1 MDCLQLQGCDSGF
14 GLLTTLKLETLGYQ
28 VVALCL
34 TDKGVQELQAKVSSR
49 VVVLKLDV
57 TKPEDVKTVAAEIE
71 ERFPEGIYGL
81 VNNAGVGLGGP
92 VRLGFFSALM
102 AGGTDENSSCQVEWM
117 SLDMFKFV
125 MDVNFFGYVSMVKAL
140 APLLRR
146 GYGRVVNI
154 ASVAGFAPATST
166 AAYAASKHAVEAFT
180 DVLRMEMEPF
190 GVAVTCIEP
199 FFMKTNIIQ
208 GIDTHLTKLFDALV
222 RHSCGVLIGFNFF
235 FFFFLESSRRTSR
248 AFGARSTQRSLLVR
262 TTSSRPLQ
270 ANLAKSSTTSFTRLN
285 PSGPVYGTRRRR
297 ST

>member
-71 ERFPEGIYGL
+71 ERFPAGIYGL

-235 FFFFLESSRRTSR
+235 FFFFWNPAAEPQERLGRGVRKEACWYEQLHQDPCRRTWRSRRQHRSR
-248 AFGARSTQRSLLVR
+248 V
-262 TTSSRPLQ
+262 
-270 ANLAKSSTTSFTRLN
+270 
-285 PSGPVYGTRRRR
+285 
-297 ST
+297 